1 MTTRKSLLEVATRYL
16 EMGLAPIPC
25 NAPHPTDKCTCRLKQ
40 QCVSPGKHPAIPWQR
55 FQTKPID
62 ADQLL
67 IWFGPGGMYERH
79 NIGIVTGSISG
90 NVFVVDVDCGPGKQ
104 GDDSLHELQMQHDDL
119 PPTMETKTGSN
130 GRHYFFRAPAGVRI
144 ITDKNVLG
152 PGVDVRG
159 EGGFVVAG
167 GSIHANGN
175 EYVCDFSE
183 IADAP
188 AWLLDLVTE
197 GAHHESHGR
206 GLQEASTSDNP
217 FKASD
222 GREGVMVRVILGAIC
237 NMYQDNGKLPSLD
250 ELIEH
255 SFPVYV
261 EKVKARSDSLEAEG
275 RGISLFRIRAD
286 YQLKRAQRGQLRV
299 LASAKE
305 EMATQARRDGTMT
318 QALTVKP
325 KAAPAASDDDWD
337 KLPEGVESP
346 AAKPAAQ
353 IVVEHKE
360 LVVSE
365 WSISRYVGEPPAV
378 KWLIEGVI
386 PAGIPMLLAAIG
398 GLGKSFLLLDLALKV
413 AGGGEAWDDLT
424 QVAFGGKVAKF
435 GKVVFLTA
443 EDSAAAVH
451 RRLDGLGN
459 AELRGKATEK
469 LFVIPLPDAGGA
481 FPFISEDATGLHHT
495 DGYIRL
501 REQLL
506 ALGDIALVI
515 FDPLQAFVHA
525 DVTADPAAA
534 QFWWSTM
541 AELCAVTGATV
552 AVAHHMRKDGA
563 FSIKRPADARQ
574 AIRGTTAL
582 VDGAR
587 LVYGLWS
594 LPDNEEADLC
604 RLMNLEPG
612 QNNLACGAVVKTN
625 EFADTGVRTFKRSD
639 SGLLVDCTGQ
649 VEELMADVSFIN
661 SAQQKQIFD
670 EVQKRW
676 DNGAPFSPSTR
687 ARTNSF
693 PYWLTQT
700 YGLTKSMAEKK
711 LLEWMNKGDLLGAHH
726 DKTKAQGLRVS
737 AAGASSQNTN
747 GGRYGD

>member
-1 MTTRKSLLEVATRYL
+1 MTKRKSLLEVATRYL

-67 IWFGPGGMYERH
+67 IWFGPGGMYEDY

-175 EYVCDFSE
+175 EYVCDFAE

-188 AWLLDLVTE
+188 AWLLDFVTE
-197 GAHHESHGR
+197 GAHHEGHGR
-206 GLQEASTSDNP
+206 GLQESSTSDNP

-237 NMYQDNGKLPSLD
+237 NHYQDHKRLPTLD

-261 EKVKARSDSLEAEG
+261 EKVKARSESLEAEG

-286 YQLKRAQRGQLRV
+286 YQLKRAQRGQLKV
-299 LASAKE
+299 LANTKQ
-305 EMATQARRDGTMT
+305 EMDQSARRDGTVA
-318 QALTVKP
+318 QALQV
-325 KAAPAASDDDWD
+325 KAAPAAASDDDWD
-337 KLPEGVESP
+337 KLPAGMTP
-346 AAKPAAQ
+346 PTQ
-353 IVVEHKE
+353 IKE
-360 LVVSE
+360 LLTDVKPLKISE
-365 WSISRYVGEPPAV
+365 WGLEIYVGEPPSIE
-378 KWLIEGVI
+378 WLIEGVI
-386 PAGIPMLLAAIG
+386 PARVPMLLAAIG
-398 GLGKSFLLLDLALKV
+398 GLGKSFLLLDLAIKV
-413 AGGGEAWDDLT
+413 AAGRGDWTDET
-424 QVAFGGKVAKF
+424 QTSLGGKVVKH

-443 EDSAAAVH
+443 EDSKSAIH
-451 RRLDGLGN
+451 RRLEAFPKDLREKAKGN
-459 AELRGKATEK
+459 
-469 LFVIPLPDAGGA
+469 LFVIPMPDAGGA
-481 FPFISEDATGLHHT
+481 FPFIAEDSTGLHHT
-495 DGYIRL
+495 EGYIEL
-501 REQLL
+501 RKQILDLGEAALL
-506 ALGDIALVI
+506 VV
-515 FDPLQAFVHA
+515 DPLQAFVHA
-525 DVTADPAAA
+525 DITANPAAA

-541 AELCAVTGATV
+541 AELCAASGATV

-563 FSIKRPADARQ
+563 FSIQRAADARQ

-587 LVYGLWS
+587 VVYAIWS
-594 LPDNEEADLC
+594 LPENEEADLC
-604 RLMNLEPG
+604 KLMDLEPG
-612 QNNLACGAVVKTN
+612 QNNLACGAVIKTN
-625 EFADTGVRTFKRSD
+625 EFADTHVRQFKRSD
-639 SGLLVDCTGQ
+639 QGLLIDCTAE
-649 VEELMADVSFIN
+649 VEELMSDAAFISN
-661 SAQQKQIFD
+661 NQLTTIMD

-676 DNGAPFSPSTR
+676 DNGAPFGASPKS
-687 ARTNSF
+687 RTNSF
-693 PYWLTQT
+693 TYWLTQT
-700 YGLTKSMAEKK
+700 YGLTKSMANAKM
-711 LLEWMNKGDLLGAHH
+711 LEWTNKGLLVGAFH
-726 DKTKAQGLRVS
+726 DKTRTQGLKKG
-737 AAGASSQNTN
+737 AAGASSQTHT
-747 GGRYGD
+747 GGNRYETD